1 MNLNIQMAFKK
12 EIAIAVRQACR
23 EPANISTW
31 ARVLF

>member
-1 MNLNIQMAFKK
+1 MILNIQMAFKK
-12 EIAIAVRQACR
+12 EIAKAVQQACK

>member
-1 MNLNIQMAFKK
+1 MNMNIKMAFKK
-12 EIAIAVRQACR
+12 EIEKAVQQACR

>member
-12 EIAIAVRQACR
+12 EIAKEVRQAYR
-23 EPANISTW
+23 EPANISAW